1 MPRLLPAL
9 ALTVMALLPGACGAP
24 QDGARNVVL
33 IGSSDTLFAKGL
45 RLSADAQHLRGATVD
60 GLVSLDAEGQV
71 IPGLAER
78 WIVTDDGRSYIF
90 RLVDRNWPDGT
101 PLSSETARDAL
112 RRALRELRGT
122 SLGLDLAKVQEVRA
136 MAGRVVEIRL
146 SSPMPQLL
154 SLLAQP
160 ELGLFHKGQ
169 ASGQMAMER
178 QDDIAVLTP
187 VSPED
192 RGFPAERGWRSRVR
206 SLHLVALPARDAVAR
221 FKNGAT
227 DVVLGGQI
235 EDLPLADTGPLS
247 RGTVRM
253 DAVLGLF
260 GFQVVRAEGILAE
273 PDLREAVAM
282 AIDRDAI
289 VQPFN
294 LRGWV
299 AATRIVP
306 PGLGSKEEGQVERW
320 QDLSLDERRAE
331 AARRVQNWR
340 AAQGD
345 EQPGVS
351 IAMPQG
357 PGADIVFARLRADLA
372 TIGIA
377 ARREPLDTKA
387 QLRLVDRV
395 ARIAEARW
403 FLNQFHCRL
412 RQGLCSPAADERV
425 GQAVRADDLAGQVK
439 LLAEAEAELLEIQAY
454 IPIGAPLRWSLI
466 RGNVAGYAPNRLGFH
481 PLPPLALLPK

>member
-1 MPRLLPAL
+1 MLRLLPPSVLIAFC
-9 ALTVMALLPGACGAP
+9 LLLGACGASD
-24 QDGARNVVL
+24 DGARNVVL
-33 IGSSDTLFAKGL
+33 IGSTETLFGKGL
-45 RLSADAQHLRGATVD
+45 RISSDAQHLRGATVD
-60 GLVSLDAEGQV
+60 GLVSLNDEGQV

-112 RRALRELRGT
+112 RQTLRSLKDT
-122 SLGLDLAKVQEVRA
+122 SLGLDLAKVEEVRA

-146 SSPMPQLL
+146 FSPMPQFLT
-154 SLLAQP
+154 LLAQP

-169 ASGQMAMER
+169 GSGQMTLER
-178 QDDIAVLTP
+178 REDTAVLTP
-187 VSPED
+187 TPPEN
-192 RGFPAERGWRSRVR
+192 RGFPAERGWRARVR
-206 SLHLVALPARDAVAR
+206 ALHVVAVPAGDAVAR
-221 FKNGAT
+221 FKNGDT
-227 DVVLGGQI
+227 DIVLGGQI
-235 EDLPLADTGPLS
+235 EDLPMANTGPLS

-260 GFQVVRAEGILAE
+260 GLHVMRAEGVMAE
-273 PDLREAVAM
+273 PELREALAM
-282 AIDRDAI
+282 AIDREAM

-306 PGLGSKEEGQVERW
+306 PGLGSKAEGQTERW
-320 QDLSLDERRAE
+320 TGLAMEDRRAE
-331 AARRVQNWR
+331 AARRVQGWR
-340 AAQGD
+340 AAHD
-345 EQPGVS
+345 NTEAAVS

-357 PGADIVFARLRADLA
+357 PGADIVFDRLRADLEA
-372 TIGIA
+372 IGIV
-377 ARREPLDTKA
+377 ARRKPLNDKA

-412 RQGLCSPAADERV
+412 RQGLCSAAADERAAE
-425 GQAVRADDLAGQVK
+425 AVLADDLSGQIK

-454 IPIGAPLRWSLI
+454 IPFGAPLRWSLV

-481 PLPPLALLPK
+481 PLPPLALLPR